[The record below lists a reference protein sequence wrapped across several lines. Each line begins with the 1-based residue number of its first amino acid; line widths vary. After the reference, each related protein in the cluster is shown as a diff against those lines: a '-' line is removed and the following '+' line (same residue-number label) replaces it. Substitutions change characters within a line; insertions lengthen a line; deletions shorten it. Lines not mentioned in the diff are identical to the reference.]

1 MYMQIVKLR
10 KVGNSAAVTLPASV
24 VEALHLHENDEIAVE
39 VAGDRIVLTRATSD
53 FQDAWSAYQ
62 SIEPRY
68 RNANRKLA
76 E

>member
-1 MYMQIVKLR
+1 MQVVKLR
-10 KVGNSAAVTLPASV
+10 KVGNSTTVTLPSSV

-39 VAGDRIVLTRATSD
+39 VTGDRIILTRATTD
-53 FQDAWSAYQ
+53 YQNAWEAYQ
-62 SIEPRY
+62 QVEPRY